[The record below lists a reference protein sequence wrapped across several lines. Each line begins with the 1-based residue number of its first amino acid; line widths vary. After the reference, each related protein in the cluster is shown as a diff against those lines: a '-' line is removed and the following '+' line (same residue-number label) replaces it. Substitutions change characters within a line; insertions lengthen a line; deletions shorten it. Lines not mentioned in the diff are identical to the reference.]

1 MKHVLLILLASVLVA
16 QDKGEK
22 EMDDHDRGEER
33 SERDFDDFIDT
44 SNDDG
49 GKRSERM
56 EMMMVW
62 RLTED
67 LELTTEQAEKF
78 FPRFREH
85 REAMDEIRKKERA
98 LGKGLKKK
106 LKKEENIAV
115 DDVKE
120 TVKKI
125 TELKK
130 SSLDLESEFLLGM
143 DDLLS
148 TRQLANLGLFKHKM
162 MKDVRSELKERKKDH
177 RGMKKDRKRRNGG
190 RRGRHGNF

>member
-22 EMDDHDRGEER
+22 ELDDHDRDEER
-33 SERDFDDFIDT
+33 YERDFDDFV
-44 SNDDG
+44 DG
-49 GKRSERM
+49 GKRSDRM

-62 RLTED
+62 RLTDD

-78 FPRFREH
+78 FPRFRKH
-85 REAMDEIRKKERA
+85 REAMDETRKKERA
-98 LGKGLKKK
+98 LGKELKKK
-106 LKKEENIAV
+106 LKKEENISV

-162 MKDVRSELKERKKDH
+162 MKDVRGELKERKKNH
-177 RGMKKDRKRRNGG
+177 RGMKKNMKRRKGG

>member
-22 EMDDHDRGEER
+22 ELDDHGWDEER
-33 SERDFDDFIDT
+33 FERDF
-44 SNDDG
+44 DDG

-62 RLTED
+62 RLTDD

-78 FPRFREH
+78 FPRFRKH
-85 REAMDEIRKKERA
+85 REAMDETRKKERA
-98 LGKGLKKK
+98 LGKELKKK
-106 LKKEENIAV
+106 LKKEENISV

-162 MKDVRSELKERKKDH
+162 MKDVRGELKERKKNH
-177 RGMKKDRKRRNGG
+177 RGMKKNMKRRKGG

>member
-1 MKHVLLILLASVLVA
+1 MKHVLLIFLASILVA
-16 QDKGEK
+16 QDKSEK
-22 EMDDHDRGEER
+22 ELDDHGRDEER
-33 SERDFDDFIDT
+33 FERDFDDF
-44 SNDDG
+44 NDG

-62 RLTED
+62 RLTDD

-78 FPRFREH
+78 FPRFRKH

>member
-1 MKHVLLILLASVLVA
+1 MKHVLLIFLASILVA

-22 EMDDHDRGEER
+22 ELDDHGRDEER
-33 SERDFDDFIDT
+33 FERDFDDFV
-44 SNDDG
+44 DG

-62 RLTED
+62 RLTDD

-78 FPRFREH
+78 FPRFRKH

-106 LKKEENIAV
+106 LKKEENISV

-177 RGMKKDRKRRNGG
+177 RGMKKDRKRRKGGSRG
-190 RRGRHGNF
+190 RRGNF

>member
-1 MKHVLLILLASVLVA
+1 
-16 QDKGEK
+16 
-22 EMDDHDRGEER
+22 
-33 SERDFDDFIDT
+33 
-44 SNDDG
+44 
-49 GKRSERM
+49 
-56 EMMMVW
+56 
-62 RLTED
+62 
-67 LELTTEQAEKF
+67 
-78 FPRFREH
+78 
-85 REAMDEIRKKERA
+85 MDETRKKERA
-98 LGKGLKKK
+98 LGKELKKK
-106 LKKEENIAV
+106 LKKEENISV

-162 MKDVRSELKERKKDH
+162 MKDVRGELKERKKDR
-177 RGMKKDRKRRNGG
+177 RGMKKNMKRRKGG